1 MSGSVFEGGC
11 AFFKNLGGVRFT
23 NGQNFGRVEIFLIFV
38 KFNFYLR
45 FRKQKI

>member
-23 NGQNFGRVEIFLIFV
+23 NGPIFV
-38 KFNFYLR
+38 L
-45 FRKQKI
+45 KIINIKVTVFSETKL